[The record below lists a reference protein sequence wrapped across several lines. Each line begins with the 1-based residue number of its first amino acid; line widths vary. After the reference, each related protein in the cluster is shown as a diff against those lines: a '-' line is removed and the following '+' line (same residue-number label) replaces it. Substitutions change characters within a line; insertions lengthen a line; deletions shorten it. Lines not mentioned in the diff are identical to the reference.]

1 MSTSTIAHYINGAWH
16 SPSASDAT
24 PLLHAINGQVIAHV
38 GTEALD
44 FESILA
50 YGRTVGN
57 TNLRR
62 LTFQQRGLMLKR
74 LALHLLKHKEAF
86 YEASWATGAT
96 RSDAWIDIEGG
107 IGNLFSYA
115 SLRRQFGDQPFAL
128 DGDYIPLGKQGTFGA
143 QHILTPKEGVAV
155 HINAYNFPVW
165 GMLEKVAVNWL
176 AGMPA
181 LVKPASAT
189 SYLTSVVAQEIIQGR
204 TFGVQ

>member
-1 MSTSTIAHYINGAWH
+1 MSTSTIAHYIKGAWH
-16 SPSASDAT
+16 SPSASNAT
-24 PLLHAINGQVIAHV
+24 PLLHAINGQVVAHV
-38 GTEALD
+38 GNEALD

-107 IGNLFSYA
+107 IGN
-115 SLRRQFGDQPFAL
+115 
-128 DGDYIPLGKQGTFGA
+128 
-143 QHILTPKEGVAV
+143 
-155 HINAYNFPVW
+155 
-165 GMLEKVAVNWL
+165 
-176 AGMPA
+176 
-181 LVKPASAT
+181 
-189 SYLTSVVAQEIIQGR
+189 
-204 TFGVQ
+204 

>member
-16 SPSASDAT
+16 KPSEADAT
-24 PLLHAINGQVIAHV
+24 PLLHAINGQVVAHV
-38 GTEALD
+38 GNESLD

-50 YGRTVGN
+50 YGREIGN

-74 LALHLLKHKEAF
+74 LALHLLKHKETF

-96 RSDAWIDIEGG
+96 RADAWIDIEGG

-128 DGDYIPLGKQGTFGA
+128 DGDYIPLSKQGIFWCTA
-143 QHILTPKEGVAV
+143 HTNTK
-155 HINAYNFPVW
+155 
-165 GMLEKVAVNWL
+165 
-176 AGMPA
+176 
-181 LVKPASAT
+181 
-189 SYLTSVVAQEIIQGR
+189 GR
-204 TFGVQ
+204 CSGTY